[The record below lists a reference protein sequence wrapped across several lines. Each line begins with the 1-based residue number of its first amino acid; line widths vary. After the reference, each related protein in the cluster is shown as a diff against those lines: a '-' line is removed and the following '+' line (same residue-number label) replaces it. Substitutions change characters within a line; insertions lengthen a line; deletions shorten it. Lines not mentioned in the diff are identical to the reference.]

1 MVVNSNSVA
10 VTETS
15 DVAPVSRKEFLDIQA
30 TIECRFSL
38 KLEREMIIT
47 YSQDFHSC
55 EFHNL

>member
-30 TIECRFSL
+30 TIECRFTVKGVHDMMSGQ
-38 KLEREMIIT
+38 R
-47 YSQDFHSC
+47 F
-55 EFHNL
+55 